1 MVLHTATIKGKGY
14 AFAEADPTLYH
25 GVSPFNPKVGI
36 IKSGNPLRQPIR
48 RSSAAG

>member
-36 IKSGNPLRQPIR
+36 IKSGKP
-48 RSSAAG
+48 SAPTYTQIFSR

>member
-36 IKSGNPLRQPIR
+36 INPLRQPIR